1 MIWSEHLTLT
11 RTGSDPGETEIQDHP
26 RRALRPRIPDVPRR
40 HITVPQRI
48 SGVLLAVVCVVGA
61 VWYVPRIA
69 AANGRWFS
77 GSVSSS
83 GVSDLNFASPGRV
96 GNIKVH
102 LGQKVRG
109 GQVLATETAQ
119 AATAAVHADRAAIT
133 ADKANI
139 AGLRAQATAAGVA
152 TASATPAEKASLAV
166 ANAQLAKDEARLASD
181 RLKLQATEIVAPASG
196 TVVAVNG
203 QVGET
208 VTANGIRNYAPQ
220 SSGTQQPT
228 FSLLPEGPRSTVSR
242 SLSQS
247 ALPVI
252 VLRTSAAWQVVVL
265 IPEKSA
271 ADVRPGEVV
280 TISVP
285 TAHLSGVRGSLQ
297 ALWPTP
303 VTTSGGVAYQAVV
316 NVLGHQRVTP
326 LSGMAANVRVG
337 P

>member
-1 MIWSEHLTLT
+1 MQTQVQPRQE
-11 RTGSDPGETEIQDHP
+11 PG
-26 RRALRPRIPDVPRR
+26 PRIPAAPRR
-40 HITVPQRI
+40 HVTVPQRI
-48 SGVLLAVVCVVGA
+48 SGVLLAVVCVAGA

-69 AANGRWFS
+69 AANGRLFS
-77 GSVSSS
+77 GTVSSS

-96 GNIKVH
+96 GRIKVS
-102 LGQKVRG
+102 LGQKVKA
-109 GQVLATETAQ
+109 GQVLVTESAQ
-119 AATAAVHADRAAIT
+119 AATAAVHADRAVIT
-133 ADKANI
+133 ADQANI
-139 AGLRAQATAAGVA
+139 AGLRAQATAAGLA
-152 TASATPAEKASLAV
+152 TTVSAPAEKASLAV
-166 ANAQLAKDEARLASD
+166 ADAQLAKDEARLASD
-181 RLKLQATEIVAPASG
+181 RLKLQATEIVAPAGG

-208 VTANGIRNYAPQ
+208 VTTNGIRNYAPQ
-220 SSGTQQPT
+220 SSGSQQPT
-228 FSLLPEGPRSTVSR
+228 FSLLPEGPRSAVSR

-285 TAHLSGVRGSLQ
+285 AANLSGVRGSLQ

-326 LSGMAANVRVG
+326 LSGMAANVRLG